1 MTTIITGTKKLS
13 TRTANKI
20 DRAVRALGAHLVEN
34 AGATGNRWWVNA
46 PASTTQETRRE
57 IRQAAI
63 DAGAVPA

>member
-1 MTTIITGTKKLS
+1 MTTIITGTKTL
-13 TRTANKI
+13 TRKTANKT

-34 AGATGNRWWVNA
+34 AGPTGNRWWVNA
-46 PASTTQETRRE
+46 PTVTTQETRRE